1 MWQRIQTL
9 YLAVST
15 VLLFILFFSDA
26 YTVTAPDGM
35 QYVTYL
41 QLQKPYFGILLGILF
56 AMTVLALV
64 TFKVRI
70 LQMRLATLSG
80 LVALGMT
87 GWLAYFYFTA
97 PENVAF
103 KWTVIFPLIAA
114 ICDFLA
120 ARGCF
125 QDQLMVESAY
135 RIRESRKRTS
145 FFIYFSE
152 AFPGSGIT
160 ANVSLPRQQS
170 LPRTSSLAEQWKMPA
185 LVSSRWQVTSHRSP
199 GRTVFL
205 NLTSSMPR

>member
-15 VLLFILFFSDA
+15 VLLFILFFNDA
-26 YTVTAPDGM
+26 YTIAAPDGM
-35 QYVTYL
+35 QYVKYL
-41 QLQKPYFGILLGILF
+41 QIQKPYFGILLGILF

-87 GWLAYFYFTA
+87 GWLAYYYFTA
-97 PENVAF
+97 PENVTF
-103 KWTVIFPLIAA
+103 KWTVIFPFLVAVSN
-114 ICDFLA
+114 FLA

-135 RIRESRKRTS
+135 RIRESRKRD
-145 FFIYFSE
+145 
-152 AFPGSGIT
+152 
-160 ANVSLPRQQS
+160 RKK
-170 LPRTSSLAEQWKMPA
+170 RK
-185 LVSSRWQVTSHRSP
+185 
-199 GRTVFL
+199 
-205 NLTSSMPR
+205 

>member
-26 YTVTAPDGM
+26 LSVTAPDGLHH
-35 QYVTYL
+35 VTYL
-41 QLQKPYFGILLGILF
+41 GFNKPYFGILLGILF

-87 GWLAYFYFTA
+87 GWLAYLYFTA
-97 PENVAF
+97 PEGVVF
-103 KWTVIFPLIAA
+103 RWTVIFPLIAA

-135 RIRESRKRTS
+135 RIRESRKRD
-145 FFIYFSE
+145 
-152 AFPGSGIT
+152 
-160 ANVSLPRQQS
+160 R
-170 LPRTSSLAEQWKMPA
+170 KKKK
-185 LVSSRWQVTSHRSP
+185 
-199 GRTVFL
+199 
-205 NLTSSMPR
+205 

>member
-15 VLLFILFFSDA
+15 VLLFILFFNDA
-26 YTVTAPDGM
+26 YTIAAPDGM
-35 QYVTYL
+35 QYVKYL
-41 QLQKPYFGILLGILF
+41 QIQKPYFGILLGVLF

-87 GWLAYFYFTA
+87 GWLAYYYFTA
-97 PENVAF
+97 PENVTF
-103 KWTVIFPLIAA
+103 KWTVIFPFLVAVSN
-114 ICDFLA
+114 FLA

-135 RIRESRKRTS
+135 RIRESRKRD
-145 FFIYFSE
+145 
-152 AFPGSGIT
+152 
-160 ANVSLPRQQS
+160 RKK
-170 LPRTSSLAEQWKMPA
+170 RK
-185 LVSSRWQVTSHRSP
+185 
-199 GRTVFL
+199 
-205 NLTSSMPR
+205 

>member
-26 YTVTAPDGM
+26 LSVTAPDGLHH
-35 QYVTYL
+35 VTYL
-41 QLQKPYFGILLGILF
+41 GFHKPYFGILLGILF

-70 LQMRLATLSG
+70 LQMRLATLAG

-97 PENVAF
+97 PENVTF
-103 KWTVIFPLIAA
+103 KWTVIFPLLAA

-135 RIRESRKRTS
+135 RIRESRKRD
-145 FFIYFSE
+145 
-152 AFPGSGIT
+152 
-160 ANVSLPRQQS
+160 R
-170 LPRTSSLAEQWKMPA
+170 KKKK
-185 LVSSRWQVTSHRSP
+185 
-199 GRTVFL
+199 
-205 NLTSSMPR
+205 

>member
-9 YLAVST
+9 YLAVSA

-26 YTVTAPDGM
+26 YAVSAPEGM

-56 AMTVLALV
+56 AMTVLALI

-87 GWLAYFYFTA
+87 GWLAYLYFTA
-97 PENVAF
+97 PEGVVF
-103 KWTVIFPLIAA
+103 RWTVIFPLIAA

-135 RIRESRKRTS
+135 RVRESRKRD
-145 FFIYFSE
+145 
-152 AFPGSGIT
+152 
-160 ANVSLPRQQS
+160 R
-170 LPRTSSLAEQWKMPA
+170 KKKK
-185 LVSSRWQVTSHRSP
+185 
-199 GRTVFL
+199 
-205 NLTSSMPR
+205 

>member
-15 VLLFILFFSDA
+15 ALLFILFFSDA
-26 YTVTAPDGM
+26 LSVTAPDGLHH
-35 QYVTYL
+35 VTYL
-41 QLQKPYFGILLGILF
+41 GFNKPYFGILLGILF

-70 LQMRLATLSG
+70 LQMRLATLAG

-87 GWLAYFYFTA
+87 GWLAYFYFKMPKDVVVFHWTA
-97 PENVAF
+97 
-103 KWTVIFPLIAA
+103 IFPLIAA

-135 RIRESRKRTS
+135 RIRESRKRDRKK
-145 FFIYFSE
+145 
-152 AFPGSGIT
+152 
-160 ANVSLPRQQS
+160 N
-170 LPRTSSLAEQWKMPA
+170 K
-185 LVSSRWQVTSHRSP
+185 
-199 GRTVFL
+199 
-205 NLTSSMPR
+205 

>member
-15 VLLFILFFSDA
+15 ALLFILFFSDA
-26 YTVTAPDGM
+26 YTMTSPEGM

-41 QLQKPYFGILLGILF
+41 QIQKPYFGILLVILF

-87 GWLAYFYFTA
+87 GWLAWYYFTA
-97 PENVAF
+97 PENVTF
-103 KWTVIFPLIAA
+103 KWTVIFPLIVALSN
-114 ICDFLA
+114 FLA

-135 RIRESRKRTS
+135 RVRESRKRDRKKKS
-145 FFIYFSE
+145 
-152 AFPGSGIT
+152 
-160 ANVSLPRQQS
+160 
-170 LPRTSSLAEQWKMPA
+170 
-185 LVSSRWQVTSHRSP
+185 
-199 GRTVFL
+199 
-205 NLTSSMPR
+205 

>member
-15 VLLFILFFSDA
+15 ALLFILFFSDA
-26 YTVTAPDGM
+26 CTMTAPDGM

-41 QLQKPYFGILLGILF
+41 QLRKPFFGILLGILF
-56 AMTVLALV
+56 AMTLLALV

-87 GWLAYFYFTA
+87 GWLAYYYFTA
-97 PENVAF
+97 PETVTF
-103 KWTVIFPLIAA
+103 KWTVIFPLIVA
-114 ICDFLA
+114 ICNFLA

-135 RIRESRKRTS
+135 RIRESRKRDRK
-145 FFIYFSE
+145 
-152 AFPGSGIT
+152 
-160 ANVSLPRQQS
+160 NR
-170 LPRTSSLAEQWKMPA
+170 K
-185 LVSSRWQVTSHRSP
+185 
-199 GRTVFL
+199 
-205 NLTSSMPR
+205 

>member
-15 VLLFILFFSDA
+15 ALLFTLFFSDA
-26 YTVTAPDGM
+26 YAVSAPEGM

-56 AMTVLALV
+56 AMTVLALI

-70 LQMRLATLSG
+70 LQMRLASLSG

-87 GWLAYFYFTA
+87 GWLAYLYFTA
-97 PENVAF
+97 PEGIVF
-103 KWTVIFPLIAA
+103 HWTAIFPLISA

-125 QDQLMVESAY
+125 QDQLIVESAY
-135 RIRESRKRTS
+135 RIRESRKRD
-145 FFIYFSE
+145 
-152 AFPGSGIT
+152 
-160 ANVSLPRQQS
+160 R
-170 LPRTSSLAEQWKMPA
+170 KKKK
-185 LVSSRWQVTSHRSP
+185 
-199 GRTVFL
+199 
-205 NLTSSMPR
+205 

>member
-15 VLLFILFFSDA
+15 ALLFILFFSDA
-26 YTVTAPDGM
+26 CTMTAPDGM

-41 QLQKPYFGILLGILF
+41 QLRKPFFGILLGILS
-56 AMTVLALV
+56 AMTLLALV

-87 GWLAYFYFTA
+87 GWLAYLYFTA
-97 PENVAF
+97 PENVTF
-103 KWTVIFPLIAA
+103 KWTVIFPLIVA
-114 ICDFLA
+114 ICNFLA

-135 RIRESRKRTS
+135 RIRESRKRD
-145 FFIYFSE
+145 
-152 AFPGSGIT
+152 
-160 ANVSLPRQQS
+160 R
-170 LPRTSSLAEQWKMPA
+170 KKK
-185 LVSSRWQVTSHRSP
+185 
-199 GRTVFL
+199 
-205 NLTSSMPR
+205 

>member
-15 VLLFILFFSDA
+15 VLLFVLFFNDA
-26 YTVTAPDGM
+26 YTVTSPDGM
-35 QYVTYL
+35 QYVKYL
-41 QLQKPYFGILLGILF
+41 QIRKPFFGILLGILF
-56 AMTVLALV
+56 AMTALALV

-70 LQMRLATLSG
+70 LQMRLSTLAG

-97 PENVAF
+97 PENVTF
-103 KWTVIFPLIAA
+103 KWTVIFPFIAA

-135 RIRESRKRTS
+135 RIRESRKRD
-145 FFIYFSE
+145 
-152 AFPGSGIT
+152 
-160 ANVSLPRQQS
+160 
-170 LPRTSSLAEQWKMPA
+170 KKKK
-185 LVSSRWQVTSHRSP
+185 
-199 GRTVFL
+199 
-205 NLTSSMPR
+205 

>member
-15 VLLFILFFSDA
+15 ALLFILFFSDA
-26 YTVTAPDGM
+26 YTVAAPDGM
-35 QYVTYL
+35 DYVTFL
-41 QLQKPYFGILLGILF
+41 GIRKPYFGILLGILF
-56 AMTVLALV
+56 AMTVLALI

-87 GWLAYFYFTA
+87 GWLAFLYFTM
-97 PENVAF
+97 PENVTF
-103 KWTVIFPLIAA
+103 KWTVIFPFIAA

-135 RIRESRKRTS
+135 RIRESRKRD
-145 FFIYFSE
+145 
-152 AFPGSGIT
+152 
-160 ANVSLPRQQS
+160 R
-170 LPRTSSLAEQWKMPA
+170 KKK
-185 LVSSRWQVTSHRSP
+185 
-199 GRTVFL
+199 
-205 NLTSSMPR
+205 

>member
-15 VLLFILFFSDA
+15 VLLFILFFSDV
-26 YTVTAPDGM
+26 YTTACPEGM
-35 QYVTYL
+35 QYTTYL

-56 AMTVLALV
+56 AMTALALV

-70 LQMRLATLSG
+70 LQMRLSTLAG

-97 PENVAF
+97 PENVTF
-103 KWTVIFPLIAA
+103 KWTVIFPFIAA

-135 RIRESRKRTS
+135 RIRESRKRD
-145 FFIYFSE
+145 
-152 AFPGSGIT
+152 
-160 ANVSLPRQQS
+160 
-170 LPRTSSLAEQWKMPA
+170 KKKK
-185 LVSSRWQVTSHRSP
+185 
-199 GRTVFL
+199 
-205 NLTSSMPR
+205 

>member
-9 YLAVST
+9 YLAVSA

-26 YTVTAPDGM
+26 YTITAPDGM

-41 QLQKPYFGILLGILF
+41 QIQKPYFGILLGILF
-56 AMTVLALV
+56 AMTVLALI

-87 GWLAYFYFTA
+87 GWLAYFYFQMPRDVVVFHWTA
-97 PENVAF
+97 
-103 KWTVIFPLIAA
+103 IFPLIAA

-135 RIRESRKRTS
+135 RIRESRKR
-145 FFIYFSE
+145 E
-152 AFPGSGIT
+152 
-160 ANVSLPRQQS
+160 R
-170 LPRTSSLAEQWKMPA
+170 KKKK
-185 LVSSRWQVTSHRSP
+185 
-199 GRTVFL
+199 
-205 NLTSSMPR
+205 

>member
-15 VLLFILFFSDA
+15 VLLFILFFSDV
-26 YTVTAPDGM
+26 YTTACPEGM
-35 QYVTYL
+35 QYTTYL

-56 AMTVLALV
+56 AMTALALV

-70 LQMRLATLSG
+70 LQMRLSTLAG

-97 PENVAF
+97 PENVTF
-103 KWTVIFPLIAA
+103 KWTVIFPLLAA
-114 ICDFLA
+114 VCDFLA

-135 RIRESRKRTS
+135 RIRESRKRDRK
-145 FFIYFSE
+145 I
-152 AFPGSGIT
+152 
-160 ANVSLPRQQS
+160 
-170 LPRTSSLAEQWKMPA
+170 K
-185 LVSSRWQVTSHRSP
+185 
-199 GRTVFL
+199 
-205 NLTSSMPR
+205 

>member
-15 VLLFILFFSDA
+15 ALLFILFFSDA
-26 YTVTAPDGM
+26 LTVTAPDGLHH
-35 QYVTYL
+35 VTYL
-41 QLQKPYFGILLGILF
+41 GFHKPYFGILLGILF

-87 GWLAYFYFTA
+87 GWLAYLYFTA
-97 PENVAF
+97 PEGIVF
-103 KWTVIFPLIAA
+103 RWTVIFPLIAA

-135 RIRESRKRTS
+135 RIRESRKRD
-145 FFIYFSE
+145 
-152 AFPGSGIT
+152 
-160 ANVSLPRQQS
+160 R
-170 LPRTSSLAEQWKMPA
+170 KKKK
-185 LVSSRWQVTSHRSP
+185 
-199 GRTVFL
+199 
-205 NLTSSMPR
+205 